1 MELSETTLGH
11 LRDEAYAYLAEE
23 ALRGKLADL
32 EQERAK
38 VASTRPPFGLLAGRE
53 RREAFARS
61 MSVVDES
68 EAGLRDRLT
77 QLGGIAAWL
86 RPAIRAD
93 VSTYLASVSPDYCQQ
108 LQILAR
114 IDDWDRASLH
124 VPELLLAFARDLRA
138 VRRALAPDKKAHSLV
153 AYEIGALRESAE
165 RLAALQAELSLIE
178 RAARVLA
185 TEDVAA
191 QLAFLELPNLQR
203 AAWVT
208 RLAVIPPEQAQADV
222 AGAEEEIR
230 AFLARP
236 DESRRAALQ
245 SMRDA
250 CAAHAERVLDGYW
263 EQLRTHAR
271 AHYVEARDV
280 DDIIAMLRDRYV
292 DADLRR
298 QQVSQNIDP
307 LASW

>member
-23 ALRGKLADL
+23 ALRAKLAEL

-53 RREAFARS
+53 RRAAFARS

-77 QLGGIAAWL
+77 QLAGIAAWL

-114 IDDWDRASLH
+114 IDDWDRASQH
-124 VPELLLAFARDLRA
+124 VSELLLAFARDLRA
-138 VRRALAPDKKAHSLV
+138 MGRALTPEKKAHALV
-153 AYEIGALRESAE
+153 AFELGALRESAE
-165 RLAALQAELSLIE
+165 RLAALQGELSVIE
-178 RAARVLA
+178 QAARVLA
-185 TEDVAA
+185 TEEVAA
-191 QLAFLELPNLQR
+191 QLSFPELPNLQR
-203 AAWVT
+203 LAWIS
-208 RLAVIPPEQAQADV
+208 RLAVLPPEQALV
-222 AGAEEEIR
+222 EVTEAEEEIR

-245 SMRDA
+245 AMRDA
-250 CAAHAERVLDGYW
+250 CAAHAAHVLEAYW
-263 EQLRTHAR
+263 DQLRAHAR
-271 AHYVEARDV
+271 AHYVEARDI

-298 QQVSQNIDP
+298 QRSVQSVDP
-307 LASW
+307 LLAR